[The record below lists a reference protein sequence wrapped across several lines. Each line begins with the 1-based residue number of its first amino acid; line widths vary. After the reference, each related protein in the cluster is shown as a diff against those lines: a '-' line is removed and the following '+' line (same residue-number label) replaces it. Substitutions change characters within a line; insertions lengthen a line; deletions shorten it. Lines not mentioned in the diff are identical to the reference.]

1 MITEPSRLLHD
12 ATLKLG
18 KGELKEAIDLVTKA
32 SKEIRGR
39 LLLKNISP
47 SEYSIL
53 KQLSYLL
60 DCAAL
65 QYFILSKEEG
75 IGTNDVSKLGR
86 LCLSLGICNVLETLL
101 LPLVRTYSSL
111 NHEKQES
118 SWLCQFNELLKQEI
132 HDSVKRVV
140 RDIRNERL
148 RGPKEELNR
157 SIKKIVN
164 SADPTVEVVRELAT
178 RLGRRFE
185 AGDFKQARK
194 LYEYVRDE
202 IQYIYDPF
210 GIEEIQPPEV
220 TLKLRSGDCEDQAI
234 LLTSLLL
241 AIGFES
247 ALLFADANNDG
258 LPDHVYSA
266 VYIPKA
272 PDYTKPFAK
281 KKLNDGKNLHDW
293 IPLDPTSLD
302 SDFGVIP
309 IEDLQIAKLVSIP
322 AKKQKT

>member
-309 IEDLQIAKLVSIP
+309 IEDLQIAKLVSIQ

>member
-309 IEDLQIAKLVSIP
+309 IEDLQIAKLVAIP
-322 AKKQKT
+322 TKEQKT

>member
-1 MITEPSRLLHD
+1 M
-12 ATLKLG
+12 
-18 KGELKEAIDLVTKA
+18 TKA
-32 SKEIRGR
+32 RKEIRNHFS
-39 LLLKNISP
+39 LKSTGS
-47 SEYSIL
+47 SEYGIL
-53 KQLSYLL
+53 KQISYLL
-60 DCAAL
+60 DCATL
-65 QYFILSKEEG
+65 HYFILSKEEE
-75 IGTNDVSKLGR
+75 IGTDDVSKLGH

-118 SWLCQFNELLKQEI
+118 LWLCQFNELLKQEI
-132 HDSVKRVV
+132 CDSVKRVV
-140 RDIRNERL
+140 WNIRNKRL
-148 RGPKEELNR
+148 RGPKEELDR
-157 SIKKIVN
+157 SIEKIVD
-164 SADPTVEVVRELAT
+164 SVDPTREGIRELAT

-202 IQYIYDPF
+202 IQYVYDPF
-210 GIEEIQPPEV
+210 GIEEIQSPQV

-281 KKLNDGKNLHDW
+281 KKLNDGKDLHDW
-293 IPLDPTSLD
+293 IPLDPTSQD

-309 IEDLQIAKLVSIP
+309 IEDLEITKLVSIP
-322 AKKQKT
+322 TKQQKT